1 MSLTARARAQAIA
14 TRRGGR
20 HTLAVPLALRLAA
33 RIQERPL
40 DDFFEDP
47 TQLANGLNEL
57 LTAIGSD
64 GVVVTDPE
72 VLAGEVANL
81 PAAELSSAPRA
92 ACALE
97 ATRRLKATIGESAV
111 VVAVLPGPV
120 SIAESRADA
129 GTAGEVAE
137 ALGKA
142 FLDAG
147 IDVIVFAE
155 PDGADCTEHE
165 ARLRT
170 VVNMARFHRSLTYLR
185 GAKVSFMD
193 APVELSLDDPRPSE
207 GLVLTEHDLPTD
219 TDITLVQDWVAA
231 VGS

>member
-1 MSLTARARAQAIA
+1 MSLTPRARAQAIV
-14 TRRGGR
+14 TRRAGR

-40 DDFFEDP
+40 DGYFEDP
-47 TQLANGLNEL
+47 TQLANGLSDFHG
-57 LTAIGSD
+57 AVGPD

-72 VLAGEVANL
+72 VLADEVATASATSL
-81 PAAELSSAPRA
+81 VSAPRTA
-92 ACALE
+92 TALE
-97 ATRRLKATIGESAV
+97 ATRRLKATVGESAV
-111 VVAVLPGPV
+111 VVAVLPGPM
-120 SIAESRADA
+120 SIAEGRADA

-155 PDGADCTEHE
+155 PDGADVAEHE

-170 VVNMARFHRSLTYLR
+170 IANMARFHRALTYLR
-185 GAKVSFMD
+185 GTKVSFMD
-193 APVELSLDDPRPSE
+193 APMALSLEDPRPAE
-207 GLVLTEHDLPTD
+207 GLVLTEHDLSTD